1 MIVHYR
7 TPQLLQRCL
16 EAVAAGSLGLTVET
30 FVVDNGSPEFDL
42 GRQRAAWPDI
52 AFIANVNNLGFASAS
67 NQALRLA
74 RGRYA
79 LLLNPDAFV
88 APDTLPAMVAYMDA
102 NPGIGC
108 STARL
113 ERDDGH
119 LDRACRRSF
128 PTPLRSFYR
137 MTLLSELFPNSRTFA
152 RYNLTYLD
160 EWQEQDIDSPCG
172 AFMLVRRE
180 ILRDVGLLDERFFMY
195 GEDLD
200 WALRIKRRG
209 WRVTYNPVSTVRH
222 LKRAS
227 SANARR
233 ATIGYFYDAMRL
245 FYLKHYAPGRPRL
258 MNRLMIS
265 GIGIRQVVHMAQ
277 GHFGR

>member
-1 MIVHYR
+1 VIVHYR

-16 EAVAAGSLGLTVET
+16 ESVAAGVAGITIET

-42 GRQRAAWPDI
+42 ARLCAAWPDVH
-52 AFIANVNNLGFASAS
+52 FIANADNLGFATAS

-74 RGRYA
+74 TGRYV

-88 APDTLPAMVAYMDA
+88 APDTLPAMVRYMDA
-102 NPGIGC
+102 NPRIGC

-152 RYNLTYLD
+152 RYNLSYLD

-227 SANARR
+227 SAHDRS

-245 FYLKHYAPGRPRL
+245 FYRKHYAPSRPRL
-258 MNRLMIS
+258 MNRLML
-265 GIGIRQVVHMAQ
+265 GAIGFRQFMHLVQTRVA
-277 GHFGR
+277 R